1 MKKKKL
7 GLTSKILI
15 GLLLGLVFGIILN
28 GMPSGYFKDV
38 ILINGILKVAG
49 KVFINAIK
57 MLVVPLVF
65 VSLVCGA
72 SAIGDVK
79 KLGRVGV
86 KTLVFYV
93 ITTAVAISF
102 ALIVGKIINPGI
114 GLDLSNI
121 VKQEPTIGEG
131 KALVDV
137 IIGMVPTNPV
147 ASMANG
153 SMLQIIVFSLLMGV
167 SMALVGD
174 KAKPVIDIFN
184 SLNEIVMKM
193 VMVVMEFA
201 PFGVFALITNT
212 FATVGFEAMGS
223 LLKYMIAVV
232 LTLLIHATFTYMG
245 ILSVVGKLNP
255 IVFFKKFLPVAGV
268 AFSTSS
274 SNATLP
280 VTIEAV
286 ENMGVSKNVASF
298 TLPLGATINMDGT
311 AIMQGVAAVFISQ
324 VYGIDL
330 SMQAFLTII
339 LTATLASVGT
349 AGVPGVG
356 MITLSMV
363 LQSVGL
369 PVEGIAL
376 IIGIDRVLDMCRTVI
391 NITGDS
397 VCTIVVSKTEGE
409 FNEDMYYSKKI
420 GDEVLS

>member
-1 MKKKKL
+1 MKKL
-7 GLTSKILI
+7 SLTSKIFI
-15 GLLLGLVFGIILN
+15 GLLLGLVLGIILN
-28 GMPSGYFKDV
+28 RMPSGYFKDV
-38 ILINGILKVAG
+38 VLINGIFKVVG
-49 KVFINAIK
+49 SVFINAIK

-65 VSLVCGA
+65 ISLVCGA
-72 SAIGDVK
+72 SSIGDVK

-86 KTLVFYV
+86 KTLGFYV
-93 ITTAVAISF
+93 LTTAIAISL
-102 ALIVGKIINPGI
+102 ALVVGKIINPGI
-114 GLDLSNI
+114 GLDLSYI
-121 VKQEPTIGEG
+121 IKQKPTIGEG

-137 IIGMVPTNPV
+137 IIDMVPTNPI

-153 SMLQIIVFSLLMGV
+153 SMLQIIVFSLLMGI
-167 SMALVGD
+167 SMALVGE
-174 KAKPVIDIFN
+174 KANPVIQIFN

-201 PFGVFALITNT
+201 PFGVFALITKT

-223 LLKYMIAVV
+223 LIKYMIAVV
-232 LTLLIHATFTYMG
+232 LTLIIHALLTYMG
-245 ILSVVGKLNP
+245 ILSTVGKLNP
-255 IVFFKKFLPVAGV
+255 MVFFKKFLPVAGV

-286 ENMGVSKNVASF
+286 ENMGVSKNIASF
-298 TLPLGATINMDGT
+298 TIPLGATINMDGT
-311 AIMQGVAAVFISQ
+311 AIMQGVAAIFISQ

-376 IIGIDRVLDMCRTVI
+376 IIGIDRILDMCRTVI

-409 FNEDMYYSKKI
+409 FDENMYYSN
-420 GDEVLS
+420 

>member
-1 MKKKKL
+1 MKKKLSLTMKIFIAL
-7 GLTSKILI
+7 GLGLI
-15 GLLLGLVFGIILN
+15 MGLILN
-28 GMPSGYFKDV
+28 SMPSGYVKDILLIDGIFK
-38 ILINGILKVAG
+38 LCG

-57 MLVVPLVF
+57 MLVVPLVA
-65 VSLVCGA
+65 VSLICGA

-86 KTLVFYV
+86 KTLVFYML
-93 ITTAVAISF
+93 TTALAISI
-102 ALIVGKIINPGI
+102 ALLIGKFMNPGI

-121 VKQEPTIGEG
+121 VKQEPTIGES
-131 KALVDV
+131 KPLVDV
-137 IIGMVPTNPV
+137 IIAMVPTNPI
-147 ASMANG
+147 ASMAEG
-153 SMLQIIVFSLLMGV
+153 DMLPIIVFSLLMGI
-167 SMALVGD
+167 SMALVGE
-174 KAKPVIDIFN
+174 KAKPVIGIFE

-201 PFGVFALITNT
+201 PIGVFALIANT
-212 FATVGFEAMGS
+212 FANVGLSAMANLG
-223 LLKYMIAVV
+223 KYMLAVI
-232 LTLLIHATFTYMG
+232 LALIIHATCTYMG
-245 ILSVVGKLNP
+245 ILTVVGKLNP

-311 AIMQGVAAVFISQ
+311 AIMQGVACVFISQ
-324 VYGIDL
+324 IYGIDL
-330 SMQAFLTII
+330 SLQALLTII
-339 LTATLASVGT
+339 ATATLASVGT

-376 IIGIDRVLDMCRTVI
+376 IIGIDRVLDMSRTVV

-397 VCTIVVSKTEGE
+397 VCTIVVAKTEGE
-409 FNEDMYYSKKI
+409 FSEEMYYNQKVVE
-420 GDEVLS
+420 EVLN

>member
-1 MKKKKL
+1 MKKKLSLTMKIFIAL
-7 GLTSKILI
+7 G
-15 GLLLGLVFGIILN
+15 LGLVMGLILN
-28 GMPSGYFKDV
+28 SMPSGHVKDV
-38 ILINGILKVAG
+38 LLIDGIFKLCG

-57 MLVVPLVF
+57 MLVVPLVS
-65 VSLVCGA
+65 VSLICGA

-86 KTLVFYV
+86 KTLVFYMM
-93 ITTAVAISF
+93 TTALAISV
-102 ALIVGKIINPGI
+102 ALLIGKFMNPGI
-114 GLDLSNI
+114 GLDMSNI
-121 VKQEPTIGEG
+121 IKQEPTIGQS
-131 KALVDV
+131 KSLVDV
-137 IIGMVPTNPV
+137 IIAMVPTNPI

-153 SMLQIIVFSLLMGV
+153 DMLPIIVFSLLMGI
-167 SMALVGD
+167 SMALVGE
-174 KAKPVIDIFN
+174 KAQPVINIFE

-201 PFGVFALITNT
+201 PIGVFALIANT
-212 FATVGFEAMGS
+212 FASVGLSAMANLG
-223 LLKYMIAVV
+223 KYMIAVI
-232 LTLLIHATFTYMG
+232 LALIIHATCTYMG
-245 ILSVVGKLNP
+245 VLTFVGRLNP

-311 AIMQGVAAVFISQ
+311 AIMQGVACVFISQ

-330 SMQAFLTII
+330 SLQALLTII
-339 LTATLASVGT
+339 ATATLASVGT

-376 IIGIDRVLDMCRTVI
+376 IIGIDRVLDMSRTVV

-397 VCTIVVSKTEGE
+397 VCTIVVAKTEGE
-409 FNEDMYYSKKI
+409 FDEDMYYDQKVI
-420 GDEVLS
+420 EEVLN

>member
-1 MKKKKL
+1 MKKKLSLTMKIFIAL
-7 GLTSKILI
+7 GLGLI
-15 GLLLGLVFGIILN
+15 MGLILN
-28 GMPSGYFKDV
+28 SMPSGYVKDV
-38 ILINGILKVAG
+38 LLIDGIFRLCG

-65 VSLVCGA
+65 VSLICGA

-86 KTLVFYV
+86 KTLVFYM
-93 ITTAVAISF
+93 ITTAVAISI
-102 ALIVGKIINPGI
+102 ALLIGKFMNPGI
-114 GLDLSNI
+114 GLDMSNI
-121 VKQEPTIGEG
+121 IKQEPTIGQS
-131 KALVDV
+131 KSLVDV
-137 IIGMVPTNPV
+137 IISMVPTNPI

-153 SMLQIIVFSLLMGV
+153 QMLPIIVFSLLMGI
-167 SMALVGD
+167 SMALVRE
-174 KAKPVIDIFN
+174 KAQPVIDIFEA
-184 SLNEIVMKM
+184 LNEIVMKM

-201 PFGVFALITNT
+201 PIGVFALITNT
-212 FATVGFEAMGS
+212 FSRVGLGAMAN
-223 LLKYMIAVV
+223 LAKYMIAVILALAV
-232 LTLLIHATFTYMG
+232 HGIFTYMG
-245 ILSVVGKLNP
+245 VLTFVGRLNP
-255 IVFFKKFLPVAGV
+255 AVFFKKFLPVAGV
-268 AFSTSS
+268 AFSTAS

-311 AIMQGVAAVFISQ
+311 AIMQGVACIFISQ

-330 SMQAFLTII
+330 SMQALLTII
-339 LTATLASVGT
+339 ATATLASVGT

-356 MITLSMV
+356 LITLSMV

-376 IIGIDRVLDMCRTVI
+376 IIGIDRVLDMCRTAI

-397 VCTIVVSKTEGE
+397 VCTIVVAKTEGE
-409 FNEDMYYSKKI
+409 FDEDMYYDQKVVE
-420 GDEVLS
+420 EVLN

>member
-1 MKKKKL
+1 MKKKLSLTIKIFIAL
-7 GLTSKILI
+7 GLGLI
-15 GLLLGLVFGIILN
+15 MGLILN
-28 GMPSGYFKDV
+28 SMPSGYVKDTL
-38 ILINGILKVAG
+38 LIDGIFRLFG

-57 MLVVPLVF
+57 MLVVPLVA
-65 VSLVCGA
+65 VSLVCGS

-86 KTLVFYV
+86 KTLVFYML
-93 ITTAVAISF
+93 TTAVAISI
-102 ALIVGKIINPGI
+102 ALLVGKFINPGI
-114 GLDLSNI
+114 GLDMSNI
-121 VKQEPTIGEG
+121 IKQEPTIGQS
-131 KALVDV
+131 KSLVDV
-137 IIGMVPTNPV
+137 IIAMVPTNPI

-153 SMLQIIVFSLLMGV
+153 DMLPIIVFSLLMGI
-167 SMALVGD
+167 SMALVGE
-174 KAKPVIDIFN
+174 KADPVVKIFE

-201 PFGVFALITNT
+201 PIGVFALISNT
-212 FATVGFEAMGS
+212 FANVGLSAMANLG
-223 LLKYMIAVV
+223 KYMGAVV
-232 LTLLIHATFTYMG
+232 LALLIHATLTYMG
-245 ILSVVGKLNP
+245 VLTFVGRLNP
-255 IVFFKKFLPVAGV
+255 VVFFKKFLPVAGV

-311 AIMQGVAAVFISQ
+311 AIMQGVACVFISQ

-330 SMQAFLTII
+330 SLQALLTII
-339 LTATLASVGT
+339 ATATLASVGT

-376 IIGIDRVLDMCRTVI
+376 IIGIDRVLDMSRTVV

-397 VCTIVVSKTEGE
+397 VCTIVVAKTEGE
-409 FNEDMYYSKKI
+409 FDEDMYYDQKVVN
-420 GDEVLS
+420 EVLN